1 MKTEA
6 KCLPSSLYNG
16 QPARIAAYRQSSESM
31 EGCRLFILNLSGTSP
46 QLVRYLLGTEL
57 LSNLSLQ
64 SVLYKFHF
72 MIGGKEM
79 AGKFHRRVL

>member
-6 KCLPSSLYNG
+6 KCLSSSLYNG
-16 QPARIAAYRQSSESM
+16 SRQELLPTANRLSEWKDV
-31 EGCRLFILNLSGTSP
+31 GTVLLNLSDTCIE
-46 QLVRYLLGTEL
+46 LVRNLLGTEL